1 MRRKAA
7 SEKKGGRKKASVAQP
22 ALLPAVEALIDKD
35 TAGSPVDEN
44 IRWTNR
50 SAGDLAEDLRK
61 QGFEI
66 GPDALRRIL
75 FEELS
80 LSRRQ
85 AYKDESA
92 RNYEHRDEQFQYI
105 AKLRT
110 KYEKHGWPILSID
123 TKKKEILGNF
133 FHPGQAITNGR
144 LKVNDHDFVTSEQ
157 RLVPYGVFD
166 TVRNEGLMYLACGS
180 DTSELACDAIW
191 RWWQR
196 MGRRNYRHAP
206 RLLLLSDC
214 GGSNGYRHLRF
225 KQDLCELAADMEVD
239 LQMAHY
245 PPGCSKYNP
254 IEHRLF
260 CHVTRAIRAVIL
272 KTIDIARDF
281 MARTTTAL
289 GLRVVAEVA
298 KRTYEKGRKATP
310 NFLDNDPLKYDRF
323 LPELNYTAP
332 WVSLL

>member
-1 MRRKAA
+1 M
-7 SEKKGGRKKASVAQP
+7 V
-22 ALLPAVEALIDKD
+22 PAVEALIEKD

-50 SAGDLAEDLRK
+50 SAVDLAEELQG

-75 FEELS
+75 FEELA

-92 RNYEHRDEQFQYI
+92 RNYPHRDEQFQHI
-105 AKLRT
+105 AKLRA
-110 KYEKHGWPILSID
+110 KYEKQGWPILSID

-133 FHPGQAITNGR
+133 FQPGQAITDGR
-144 LKVNDHDFVTSEQ
+144 LQVNDHDFVTAEQ

-166 TVRNEGLMYLACGS
+166 IGRNEALMYLARGA

-196 MGRRNYRHAP
+196 MGRRHYQYVP
-206 RLLLLSDC
+206 RLLMHCDC
-214 GGSNGYRHLRF
+214 GGSNSNRQMRF
-225 KQDLCELAADMEVD
+225 KQDLCELAADMDVEIQV
-239 LQMAHY
+239 AHY

-260 CHVTRAIRAVIL
+260 CHVSRAIKAVIL
-272 KTIDIARDF
+272 KTIEVARDF
-281 MARTTTAL
+281 MARTSTSL
-289 GLRVVAEVA
+289 GLRVVAEIA
-298 KRTYEKGRKATP
+298 KHSYEKGRKATLD
-310 NFLDNDPLKYDRF
+310 FLENDPIEYGKF
-323 LPELNYTAP
+323 LPDLNYTAP
-332 WVSLL
+332 SVSLL